1 MPYRQAMRVM
11 QLLFPTS
18 GRDNHVT
25 LCCCPLILLAVSID
39 NASGKMAVKLIH
51 QGLAR
56 KLRRLAMLRFGNEK
70 AMSCPLILLAR

>member
-1 MPYRQAMRVM
+1 MLENANAY
-11 QLLFPTS
+11 PTEA
-18 GRDNHVT
+18 GR
-25 LCCCPLILLAVSID
+25 CCCPLILLAVSVD

-56 KLRRLAMLRFGNEK
+56 KLRRLTMLRFGNEK